1 MQVKVKL
8 ITILNRKPH
17 LLASSQHSYR
27 IKGLEAIFGTRNC
40 LFKGKKYRDIS
51 DIQGN
56 QPFAPKCA
64 FARRCKGANPT
75 ATEI

>member
-1 MQVKVKL
+1 MPFPFPRTGMPVSGLVQL
-8 ITILNRKPH
+8 IGVFPLPSIGSRYKFT
-17 LLASSQHSYR
+17 
-27 IKGLEAIFGTRNC
+27 C
-40 LFKGKKYRDIS
+40 LDYDRLRYRDILYS
-51 DIQGN
+51 QGN